1 MLFSNHIPVSQQG
14 AMPQAMPHPELLL
27 LQVQRDNLIRQNRR
41 LMQQIEH
48 LTRQIE
54 QETDRFMSR
63 QPQVPQRALSA

>member
-14 AMPQAMPHPELLL
+14 AMEQATPHPELLL
-27 LQVQRDNLIRQNRR
+27 LQVQRDNLVRQNRR

-54 QETDRFMSR
+54 EETNRYVSR
-63 QPQVPQRALSA
+63 QPHVAQRALSA